1 MKTRLLF
8 LNQCF
13 DKTRLRNLIAWVLF
27 TKGEKETI
35 EIVEKLKGLGF
46 QFATRAGIS
55 LSIDDLK
62 IPSEKAP
69 LVSQAKQQVALAT
82 SQYEKGNVTSI
93 EKLQQLVDTWHRT
106 SETLKQ
112 TVVSNFQ
119 ATDKLSPVY
128 MMAFS
133 GARGNI
139 SQVRQLAGMRGL
151 MADPQ
156 GQIIGFPIRSNFRE
170 GLTLTEY
177 MISCYGAR
185 KGLVDTAL
193 RTADAG
199 YLTRRLVDVSQHM
212 VVKASTCATRRGI
225 VLYELAISG
234 KSALS
239 LRDRLVGRV
248 LAQDVYDVSNVSVHT
263 PPNTVDQGLP
273 WPPPAVI
280 NAIDDEGVEDT
291 SLPSV
296 KERQETV
303 SSPTVK
309 YLPNNMAKVGERN
322 QEISADLASQIAS
335 VQKRVSVRS
344 PLTCSIRHGVC
355 QLCYGWSLS
364 EGRLVNLGEAVG
376 IIAAQSIGEP
386 GTQLTMRTFHTGG
399 VFSGDVMTEIRAPY
413 QGAAHFSNPLQGLLI
428 RTSHG
433 KIAFLTKSPG
443 EVAIQA
449 QINTIDGRY
458 QDLKGFRQKGKR
470 DTLQSGNILPSAR
483 EKGIIEETTLE
494 GSPGSL
500 MQLKPEATVFA
511 LEASTV
517 VFVRQHEKVIQTQL
531 IAEFSSMGTEINE
544 TIEAKRTLFA
554 NNAGQI
560 SFASLLIGKRIRE
573 NGDVVRVSRNLGFVW
588 ILSGK
593 QPGPVAL
600 LDLLERGTHIVN
612 QNTIVAKVPCLDG
625 TGASLFASVRDPLGS
640 GPLKEPNK
648 KKVSDNTLRT
658 WQSPFKIVLLG
669 ERVKRASVAGFE
681 SLVAAKAVRKFLPSI
696 LYSWARLTS
705 NKSFAGNKYLINVID
720 HYLASSNQ
728 YISKGHLFA
737 LGEGHLFTFSKGS
750 EGFSEAL
757 SSGNNC
763 QQALPLLF
771 RPISLDKKAGSSL
784 ALRIETSPVRGAK
797 PPQRS
802 APLSTRSTFNQ
813 STLCKQPYV
822 SYSPV
827 AIAHSF
833 SSNKAFEKGVTSLR
847 GPEPN
852 DNTSVWIFPSQY
864 QTPRNGLAWFDSRYL
879 SQKLNLGEVIWIE
892 TEAASLCST
901 NIVPTASSMTLMKG
915 RAASKITAVNPL
927 AGQSSTYSKLNNSNV
942 EALHNKWT
950 HLAKGASLPKV
961 TKSSQKVT
969 SLLSVK
975 ERHEIE
981 VKTWLKQTRV
991 SSLRRGETEYL
1002 VTSTNFP
1009 NLFVKESRI
1018 PSNYL
1023 VNKKAQ
1029 QQTSHRT
1036 VLDTSSVWGPSMARL
1051 AHSRHQNKKR
1061 TTAKSWVVT
1070 FEKSQNFSKQRAFTL
1085 QNEYFFRG
1093 PLINRRADK
1102 VTISQGSL
1110 LTTPLLPSAR
1120 EEGLLNVIDEGQR
1133 WAEGYSFLFKDVGAQ
1148 RKIEGGSTEQTFIN
1162 RIDNR
1167 QQKSASC
1174 WVYCPQQTQKVL
1186 TLHESINFY
1195 RNRQFDKLT
1204 FDSSLVYTKAWFN
1217 SELLYSVKNNLDWIA
1232 SKLSLFS
1239 ERDTAFRE
1247 SSPATSP
1254 PLVQALQQE
1263 TNHWRPRFLTV
1274 DLTISALPVQFK
1286 SHLFLT
1292 PFQDV
1297 RTNRQHGSL
1306 YFNSF
1311 ESPGKKE
1318 DKYSNQETSLSS
1330 SQGHLF
1336 TFGEGIES
1344 SNTPYIEK
1352 QCNSSFL
1359 LHFAGFTDAALKN
1372 VPLKM
1377 KMGGQF
1383 GLKGG
1388 FPLKGSESRN
1398 VGHIRPFAKGRASS
1412 LGFKSRV
1419 TGLDVFPQMKP
1430 SSLAEGRKGQLIGGF
1445 VGHPLVGRGW
1455 PTNPRPSSMSLM
1467 IRGKVVKRE
1476 GLLFLRKLMQVPQ
1489 GFALHERTVSF
1500 DKWDE
1505 ALSLAKV
1512 LQTKPKAANSID
1524 IVESATQSN
1533 PRIVKI
1539 SVLHDLKTA
1548 YKLSFDTRN
1557 CFHSSQHNE
1566 LCVLKIRSNPLE
1578 TFPSPKVKRCPSL
1591 GERRGIHLQENGKT
1605 ERYKFLVWK
1614 NLMNCKPFLLLRTCS
1629 LQVQVV
1635 SNTRARF
1642 FLPISVEHPLT
1653 WHSLV
1658 GVGGSLA
1665 TSLIDNIDEG
1675 QRGGPSKYLPDS
1687 LREDLQTEVKTYQ
1700 KSWHKVE
1707 NRGSLPVASQL
1718 EAVQNDLQVLEYRKR
1733 QKGFLH
1739 QLSLRQQIS
1748 LGALHLGTD
1757 GGKTFFDNLTK
1768 QASGG
1773 QPRAGYRVSEIQ
1785 KTPLSLCRQSDVAK
1799 SSLNS
1804 SLNGMKVL
1812 FCGDLN
1818 QTVAKEQQNRVSWPY
1833 SPQAILLTAVS
1844 KGSSITLPSR
1854 TRLTTNY
1861 TAPPDSVASSMPL
1874 MKERI
1879 RTLARARFANFLQR
1893 QMDESNLLTLKA
1905 RDQEAEAPS
1914 WLNSPDLGLQLPKPY
1929 TSLFKFVTKVK
1940 RTPLITNHKPTH
1952 LLLASLLL
1960 TTDFCTKVVSNS
1972 SYLIR
1977 FRGTINLPPSDR
1989 GSGDVAHLLTSLKRN
2004 TDDSIKVESQDTFG
2018 DNTGGVRDLSY
2029 ASKISK
2035 VLDEST
2041 TALVE
2046 GISPTLETSKSPAS
2060 YVTGANSRR
2069 PGPNSLFSSDPTK
2082 SLETTN
2088 LPVLTTN
2095 LYASDNKWDRTAS
2108 LEERLSPATGELVSQ
2123 DFHHDDRCLGM
2134 STLPRSPSSMSL
2146 MSQHFA
2152 SKVIKPSPLAE
2163 GRRGVANEPLSQS
2176 HHLFTKSEDNAKDS
2190 HSNTVLLTESDQIS
2204 MSLSKQRINASVGQF
2219 VTLGEEFVSNYAALA
2234 SGQIVAIEENKI
2246 TLRRTQALLFYAQG
2260 VTHVNHGQWV
2270 NKNAPILTLTYQ
2282 KLVTGDIV
2290 QGIPKIEQFFE
2301 APATRDG
2308 EPLSNSLQSRLR
2320 KSYNRLKNSLPHV
2333 QAVKHSLE
2341 EIQQVLVEGIL
2352 RVYLSQGVRIADKHL
2367 EIVIRQ
2373 MTSKGQI
2380 LDVGNTGLFQGEFV
2394 NLDRI
2399 ERINLGTYGQK
2410 AEYEPSVLGITQ
2422 ASLGAE
2428 SFISAA
2434 SFQETTRVLSR
2445 DTIVGKTDFLRGLK
2459 ERVVLGDVIQAGT
2472 GLDDNINYGLLF
2484 GVTGT

>member
-248 LAQDVYDVSNVSVHT
+248 LAQDVYDASNSSTHT
-263 PPNTVDQGLP
+263 PPNRVDQ
-273 WPPPAVI
+273 
-280 NAIDDEGVEDT
+280 GVEDT

-413 QGAAHFSNPLQGLLI
+413 KGAAHFRNPLQGLLI

-443 EVAIQA
+443 EVAIQTH
-449 QINTIDGRY
+449 INTIDETLFSRRGKDTSLLSVKERY
-458 QDLKGFRQKGKR
+458 QDLKSFRQKGKR
-470 DTLQSGNILPSAR
+470 DTLQGGNI
-483 EKGIIEETTLE
+483 IEGTTLE

-500 MQLKPEATVFA
+500 MQLKPEETVFA

-531 IAEFSSMGTEINE
+531 IAEFSSMGIEINE

-600 LDLLERGTHIVN
+600 LDLLQRGTHIVN

-625 TGASLFASVRDPLGS
+625 TGASLFGSLKDPFTESKEVTLGS

-681 SLVAAKAVRKFLPSI
+681 SLVVAKAVRNFLPSL

-720 HYLASSNQ
+720 HYLVSSNQ
-728 YISKGHLFA
+728 YISKGHPL
-737 LGEGHLFTFSKGS
+737 LSQR
-750 EGFSEAL
+750 EGFSESL
-757 SSGNNC
+757 SSGNGSDNC

-771 RPISLDKKAGSSL
+771 RPISLDNKAGSSL
-784 ALRIETSPVRGAK
+784 ALGIEISPVRGAK
-797 PPQRS
+797 PPQGR
-802 APLSTRSTFNQ
+802 ALLSTRSTFNQ
-813 STLCKQPYV
+813 SALCKQPYV
-822 SYSPV
+822 FYSPV
-827 AIAHSF
+827 AVAHSLY
-833 SSNKAFEKGVTSLR
+833 SNRAFEKGVTS
-847 GPEPN
+847 
-852 DNTSVWIFPSQY
+852 DNTLVWIFPSQY

-901 NIVPTASSMTLMKG
+901 NTVPTASSMTLMKG

-927 AGQSSTYSKLNNSNV
+927 AGQPSIYSKLNNSNV
-942 EALHNKWT
+942 ETLHNERT
-950 HLAKGASLPKV
+950 HLAKGASLDKV

-975 ERHEIE
+975 ERHEMG

-991 SSLRRGETEYL
+991 APLRRGETEYL

-1009 NLFVKESRI
+1009 NLFAKESKI

-1029 QQTSHRT
+1029 QQTSYRAL
-1036 VLDTSSVWGPSMARL
+1036 LDTSWVRGLSMARF
-1051 AHSRHQNKKR
+1051 AHSRHQHKKR
-1061 TTAKSWVVT
+1061 TTTKSWVVT
-1070 FEKSQNFSKQRAFTL
+1070 FEKSQNFSKQRAFAL

-1093 PLINRRADK
+1093 TLINRRADK
-1102 VTISQGSL
+1102 VTMSQGGSL
-1110 LTTPLLPSAR
+1110 ATPLLPSAR
-1120 EEGLLNVIDEGQR
+1120 EEGFINIIDEGQR
-1133 WAEGYSFLFKDVGAQ
+1133 GTKDYSFLFKDVGAQ

-1162 RIDNR
+1162 KIDDR

-1174 WVYCPQQTQKVL
+1174 WVYCPQQTQKLL

-1204 FDSSLVYTKAWFN
+1204 FDSSLVYTKAWLN
-1217 SELLYSVKNNLDWIA
+1217 SELLYSVKNNLDWIG

-1247 SSPATSP
+1247 SSSATSP
-1254 PLVQALQQE
+1254 PLVETLQRE
-1263 TNHWRPRFLTV
+1263 TSHWRPRFLTV
-1274 DLTISALPVQFK
+1274 DLTISALPLQFK

-1292 PFQDV
+1292 PSQDV

-1306 YFNSF
+1306 YFNSL
-1311 ESPGKKE
+1311 EGPGKRE
-1318 DKYSNQETSLSS
+1318 DNYSNQETSLFS
-1330 SQGHLF
+1330 SQ
-1336 TFGEGIES
+1336 GIES
-1344 SNTPYIEK
+1344 SNIPYIEK

-1359 LHFAGFTDAALKN
+1359 LHFAGFTDAVLKN
-1372 VPLKM
+1372 VPLKI
-1377 KMGGQF
+1377 KTGGQF
-1383 GLKGG
+1383 GLKGC

-1419 TGLDVFPQMKP
+1419 NGLDVFPQMKP
-1430 SSLAEGRKGQLIGGF
+1430 SSLAEGRKGQLMRGF
-1445 VGHPLVGRGW
+1445 VGHLRPTRGE
-1455 PTNPRPSSMSLM
+1455 
-1467 IRGKVVKRE
+1467 VVKRE

-1489 GFALHERTVSF
+1489 GSALHERTVSF

-1505 ALSLAKV
+1505 ALSLAEV
-1512 LQTKPKAANSID
+1512 LQTEPKAANSID

-1539 SVLHDLKTA
+1539 SVLSDLKTA

-1557 CFHSSQHNE
+1557 CFHLSQHNE

-1578 TFPSPKVKRCPSL
+1578 TFPSL

-1658 GVGGSLA
+1658 GVGGSFA
-1665 TSLIDNIDEG
+1665 TPLLPSAREEGFINYIDEG
-1675 QRGGPSKYLPDS
+1675 QRGGPSKYSHDS
-1687 LREDLQTEVKTYQ
+1687 LRENLSTEEKTYQ
-1700 KSWHKVE
+1700 KSWHRAE
-1707 NRGSLPVASQL
+1707 NSGSLPVASQL
-1718 EAVQNDLQVLEYRKR
+1718 EAVQNDLEVLEYQKR
-1733 QKGFLH
+1733 HKEFLH

-1773 QPRAGYRVSEIQ
+1773 QPRADYRVSEVPE
-1785 KTPLSLCRQSDVAK
+1785 TPLSLCLQSDVAR
-1799 SSLNS
+1799 SSLNP

-1818 QTVAKEQQNRVSWPY
+1818 QSIAKGQQKRVSWPY

-1861 TAPPDSVASSMPL
+1861 TTPPDSVASSMPL

-1879 RTLARARFANFLQR
+1879 RTLARAGFANLLQR
-1893 QMDESNLLTLKA
+1893 QMDESNLLTLGA
-1905 RDQEAEAPS
+1905 RNPSLCERRGNQEAKAPS
-1914 WLNSPDLGLQLPKPY
+1914 WPNPPHLGLQLPKSY
-1929 TSLFKFVTKVK
+1929 TSLFKFVTKIR
-1940 RTPLITNHKPTH
+1940 RTPLITNRKPTH
-1952 LLLASLLL
+1952 LSLASLLL

-1977 FRGTINLPPSDR
+1977 FLGTINLPPVNR
-1989 GSGDVAHLLTSLKRN
+1989 GSGDVAPLLTSLKRN
-2004 TDDSIKVESQDTFG
+2004 TNDSVRVESFG
-2018 DNTGGVRDLSY
+2018 DDTGSVRDLSY

-2041 TALVE
+2041 MALVG
-2046 GISPTLETSKSPAS
+2046 GISPTLETSKPPTS

-2069 PGPNSLFSSDPTK
+2069 PGPNSLFALDPTK
-2082 SLETTN
+2082 SRQTTN
-2088 LPVLTTN
+2088 LQVLTTN
-2095 LYASDNKWDRTAS
+2095 LYASDKKRDWSAS

-2123 DFHHDDRCLGM
+2123 DFYFDDRCLGI
-2134 STLPRSPSSMSL
+2134 STPPRWPSSTSL
-2146 MSQHFA
+2146 M
-2152 SKVIKPSPLAE
+2152 KT
-2163 GRRGVANEPLSQS
+2163 NEPLSQS
-2176 HHLFTKSEDNAKDS
+2176 HHFFTKSEHNAKDS
-2190 HSNTVLLTESDQIS
+2190 HSNTVLLTESDQIT
-2204 MSLSKQRINASVGQF
+2204 MSLSKQRTNVSVGQF

-2484 GVTGT
+2484 GVSSM

>member
-248 LAQDVYDVSNVSVHT
+248 LAQDVYDVSNLSAHT
-263 PPNTVDQGLP
+263 SPNRVDQGVRWSSL
-273 WPPPAVI
+273 AVI
-280 NAIDDEGVEDT
+280 NAIDEEGVE
-291 SLPSV
+291 
-296 KERQETV
+296 ERREPV

-309 YLPNNMAKVGERN
+309 YLPHNMTKVGERN
-322 QEISADLASQIAS
+322 QEISANLASQIAS

-449 QINTIDGRY
+449 HINTIDGRY
-458 QDLKGFRQKGKR
+458 QDLKSFRQKGKR
-470 DTLQSGNILPSAR
+470 DTLQGGNILPSAR
-483 EKGIIEETTLE
+483 EESIIEGTTLK
-494 GSPGSL
+494 GSLRSL
-500 MQLKPEATVFA
+500 MQLKPKETVFA

-600 LDLLERGTHIVN
+600 LDLLQRGTHIVN
-612 QNTIVAKVPCLDG
+612 QNTIVTKVPCLDG
-625 TGASLFASVRDPLGS
+625 TGTSFFGSLRDPEPKGS
-640 GPLKEPNK
+640 LNEPTK

-658 WQSPFKIVLLG
+658 WQSPLKIVLLG
-669 ERVKRASVAGFE
+669 ERVKRASAAGFE
-681 SLVAAKAVRKFLPSI
+681 SLVAAKAVKKFLPSI

-705 NKSFAGNKYLINVID
+705 NKSFAGNKCLINAID

-728 YISKGHLFA
+728 YISKGV
-737 LGEGHLFTFSKGS
+737 SDS
-750 EGFSEAL
+750 L
-757 SSGNNC
+757 SSDNRSDNY
-763 QQALPLLF
+763 QQALRLLF
-771 RPISLDKKAGSSL
+771 RPISLDKKAGTSL
-784 ALRIETSPVRGAK
+784 ALGIETSPVREAE
-797 PPQRS
+797 PPQRFS
-802 APLSTRSTFNQ
+802 PPFTRSAFNR
-813 STLCKQPYV
+813 SALCKQPYV

-827 AIAHSF
+827 AVAHSLY
-833 SSNKAFEKGVTSLR
+833 SNKAFEKRVTS
-847 GPEPN
+847 

-864 QTPRNGLAWFDSRYL
+864 QTQRNGLAWFDSRHL

-892 TEAASLCST
+892 TEAASLCGT
-901 NIVPTASSMTLMKG
+901 NIAPTASSMTLMSQHFACKVIRPSSLAEGRKG

-927 AGQSSTYSKLNNSNV
+927 AGQPSTYSKLNNSNV
-942 EALHNKWT
+942 ETLHNEWT
-950 HLAKGASLPKV
+950 HVAKEASLPKV

-969 SLLSVK
+969 SLLSAK
-975 ERHEIE
+975 ERHEME

-991 SSLRRGETEYL
+991 SPLRRGETEYL

-1009 NLFVKESRI
+1009 NLFAKESRI
-1018 PSNYL
+1018 SSNYL

-1029 QQTSHRT
+1029 QQKSHRA
-1036 VLDTSSVWGPSMARL
+1036 VLDTSWVRGPSLARF
-1051 AHSRHQNKKR
+1051 AHSRHQHKKR
-1061 TTAKSWVVT
+1061 TTTKSWVVT
-1070 FEKSQNFSKQRAFTL
+1070 FDKSQNFSKKRAFTL

-1093 PLINRRADK
+1093 PVMNRKADK
-1102 VTISQGSL
+1102 VTMSQGGSL
-1110 LTTPLLPSAR
+1110 ATPLI
-1120 EEGLLNVIDEGQR
+1120 NVIDEGQR
-1133 WAEGYSFLFKDVGAQ
+1133 GAEDCSFLFKNVGTQ
-1148 RKIEGGSTEQTFIN
+1148 RKMEGGSTEQTFIN
-1162 RIDNR
+1162 GIGDR

-1204 FDSSLVYTKAWFN
+1204 FDSSLVYTKAWLN
-1217 SELLYSVKNNLDWIA
+1217 SELLYSVKNNLEWIA

-1254 PLVQALQQE
+1254 PLVEALQRQ
-1263 TNHWRPRFLTV
+1263 TSHCKPRFLTI
-1274 DLTISALPVQFK
+1274 DLTISALPFQFK

-1297 RTNRQHGSL
+1297 RANRQHRSL

-1311 ESPGKKE
+1311 EGPGKRE
-1318 DKYSNQETSLSS
+1318 DKYSNQETSISS

-1336 TFGEGIES
+1336 TFGEGHSSLKSEGIES
-1344 SNTPYIEK
+1344 SNIPSIEK
-1352 QCNSSFL
+1352 QRNGSFL

-1383 GLKGG
+1383 GLKGC

-1398 VGHIRPFAKGRASS
+1398 VGHIRSFAKSRASS
-1412 LGFKSRV
+1412 VGFKSRV
-1419 TGLDVFPQMKP
+1419 NGLDVFPQMRP
-1430 SSLAEGRKGQLIGGF
+1430 SSLAEGRKGQLIREF
-1445 VGHPLVGRGW
+1445 VGHPRA
-1455 PTNPRPSSMSLM
+1455 SSM
-1467 IRGKVVKRE
+1467 GEVVKKE

-1489 GFALHERTVSF
+1489 GSALHERTVFF
-1500 DKWDE
+1500 DKWDK
-1505 ALSLAKV
+1505 ALSLAEV
-1512 LQTKPKAANSID
+1512 LQPESKAANSID

-1539 SVLHDLKTA
+1539 SVLPDLKTA

-1557 CFHSSQHNE
+1557 CFYLSQHKQ
-1566 LCVLKIRSNPLE
+1566 LSILKIRSNPLE
-1578 TFPSPKVKRCPSL
+1578 TFPSL
-1591 GERRGIHLQENGKT
+1591 GERRGIHLQENDKT

-1614 NLMNCKPFLLLRTCS
+1614 NLMNCKPFLLLRTSS

-1635 SNTRARF
+1635 SNTRARS
-1642 FLPISVEHPLT
+1642 FLPISVEHPLM

-1658 GVGGSLA
+1658 GVRDSLA
-1665 TSLIDNIDEG
+1665 IPLLPSAREEGFINDIDEG
-1675 QRGGPSKYLPDS
+1675 EQGGPYKYSHDS
-1687 LREDLQTEVKTYQ
+1687 LRENLQTEVDTYQ
-1700 KSWHKVE
+1700 KSWHKAE

-1718 EAVQNDLQVLEYRKR
+1718 EAVQNDLEVLKYQKR

-1768 QASGG
+1768 QVSRG
-1773 QPRAGYRVSEIQ
+1773 QPRVGYRVSEIQ
-1785 KTPLSLCRQSDVAK
+1785 ETPLSLFSLSRESDGLQSDVAR
-1799 SSLNS
+1799 SSPNS

-1812 FCGDLN
+1812 FCRDLN
-1818 QTVAKEQQNRVSWPY
+1818 QSIAKGQQNRVSWPY

-1861 TAPPDSVASSMPL
+1861 TTLADSVASSMPL

-1879 RTLARARFANFLQR
+1879 RTLARARFANLLQR
-1893 QMDESNLLTLKA
+1893 QMDQSNLLTLGA

-1914 WLNSPDLGLQLPKPY
+1914 WLNPSHLGLQSPKPY
-1929 TSLFKFVTKVK
+1929 TSLFKFVTKIR
-1940 RTPLITNHKPTH
+1940 RTPLITNRKPTH
-1952 LLLASLLL
+1952 LSLASLLL

-1977 FRGTINLPPSDR
+1977 FRGTINLPSSNR
-1989 GSGDVAHLLTSLKRN
+1989 GSGDVTHLLTSLKRN
-2004 TDDSIKVESQDTFG
+2004 TDDSIRVESQNSFG
-2018 DNTGGVRDLSY
+2018 DDTGGIRDLSY
-2029 ASKISK
+2029 ASNISR

-2041 TALVE
+2041 TAPVG
-2046 GISPTLETSKSPAS
+2046 GISHTLETSKSPAY

-2069 PGPNSLFSSDPTK
+2069 PGPNSFSAFDPTK
-2082 SLETTN
+2082 SLQTTN
-2088 LPVLTTN
+2088 LQVLTTN
-2095 LYASDNKWDRTAS
+2095 LYASDNKWGQSAS
-2108 LEERLSPATGELVSQ
+2108 LQERLSPATGELVSQ
-2123 DFHHDDRCLGM
+2123 DFLLDDRCLGM
-2134 STLPRSPSSMSL
+2134 STPPRSASSHRVQSYSASMSL
-2146 MSQHFA
+2146 M
-2152 SKVIKPSPLAE
+2152 KPSSLAE
-2163 GRRGVANEPLSQS
+2163 ERRGVANEPFSQS
-2176 HHLFTKSEDNAKDS
+2176 HRFFTKSEHNAKDS

-2204 MSLSKQRINASVGQF
+2204 MSLSNQRIHASVGQF

-2308 EPLSNSLQSRLR
+2308 EPLSNSLQARLR

-2484 GVTGT
+2484 GVTET

>member
-62 IPSEKAP
+62 IPSEKVP
-69 LVSQAKQQVALAT
+69 LVSQAKQQVALVA

-239 LRDRLVGRV
+239 LRDRLIGRV
-248 LAQDVYDVSNVSVHT
+248 LAQDVYDTSPSSIPSLGHHFASKVKKSELMN
-263 PPNTVDQGLP
+263 
-273 WPPPAVI
+273 
-280 NAIDDEGVEDT
+280 DE
-291 SLPSV
+291 
-296 KERQETV
+296 ERQETV
-303 SSPTVK
+303 SSPRLR
-309 YLPNNMAKVGERN
+309 YLPNNTAKVGERN
-322 QEISADLASQIAS
+322 QEISAELASQIAA

-413 QGAAHFSNPLQGLLI
+413 QGTAHFSNPLQGLLI

-433 KIAFLTKSPG
+433 KIAFLTKAPG
-443 EVAIQA
+443 EVAIQRITNIFGSPFSLCR
-449 QINTIDGRY
+449 QSDEQSDEPSEKSED
-458 QDLKGFRQKGKR
+458 QDFRQKDKK
-470 DTLQSGNILPSAR
+470 NILSLN
-483 EKGIIEETTLE
+483 EQGGSISTLE
-494 GSPGSL
+494 ESRGFVGHPFIASNSKRPLSMSL
-500 MQLKPEATVFA
+500 MMRGNLKPEETVFA

-560 SFASLLIGKRIRE
+560 SFASLLIGRRIRE
-573 NGDVVRVSRNLGFVW
+573 NRDIVRVSSDLGFVW

-593 QPGPVAL
+593 QPGPVTL
-600 LDLLERGTHIVN
+600 LDLLQKGTHIVN
-612 QNTIVAKVPCLDG
+612 QNTIVAKVPCLD
-625 TGASLFASVRDPLGS
+625 ASLFGS
-640 GPLKEPNK
+640 K
-648 KKVSDNTLRT
+648 KKVNDATFVFGSNT
-658 WQSPFKIVLLG
+658 SFKIMLLG
-669 ERVKRASVAGFE
+669 EKAKRASVTGFE
-681 SLVAAKAVRKFLPSI
+681 SLVVAKAVRKHLPSI
-696 LYSWARLTS
+696 LFSWIRLTS
-705 NKSFAGNKYLINVID
+705 NKSFARNKY
-720 HYLASSNQ
+720 HLASSNQ
-728 YISKGHLFA
+728 YISKR
-737 LGEGHLFTFSKGS
+737 
-750 EGFSEAL
+750 FSEPL
-757 SSGNNC
+757 SSILPTVWCGNGNDTC
-763 QQALPLLF
+763 QPLLF
-771 RPISLDKKAGSSL
+771 RPISLDKKAGLHFSSKNGYL
-784 ALRIETSPVRGAK
+784 GIATSPVREAK
-797 PPQRS
+797 PLQRC
-802 APLSTRSTFNQ
+802 APLSTRSQ
-813 STLCKQPYV
+813 SALCKQPYV
-822 SYSPV
+822 SYSPLAV
-827 AIAHSF
+827 AHSLY
-833 SSNKAFEKGVTSLR
+833 SNRAFGKGVTS
-847 GPEPN
+847 

-864 QTPRNGLAWFDSRYL
+864 QTPKNGLTWFDSRYL
-879 SQKLNLGEVIWIE
+879 SQKLNLGGLIWIE

-901 NIVPTASSMTLMKG
+901 NTVPTASAHISSLFSLCSLQSEKSELMNTS
-915 RAASKITAVNPL
+915 RIIAVNPL
-927 AGQSSTYSKLNNSNV
+927 AGQPSIYSKLDNSNV
-942 EALHNKWT
+942 DTLHNQQT
-950 HLAKGASLPKV
+950 HLVIHKM
-961 TKSSQKVT
+961 SQ
-969 SLLSVK
+969 K
-975 ERHEIE
+975 ERHETS
-981 VKTWLKQTRV
+981 VKTRLNQVRV
-991 SSLRRGETEYL
+991 SPLKRGETECL

-1009 NLFVKESRI
+1009 NLFAKESRI
-1018 PSNYL
+1018 PSDYF
-1023 VNKKAQ
+1023 VNNKAQ
-1029 QQTSHRT
+1029 QQTSSRA
-1036 VLDTSSVWGPSMARL
+1036 VLNTSARF
-1051 AHSRHQNKKR
+1051 AHSRHQYKKR
-1061 TTAKSWVVT
+1061 TTAKSWVAT
-1070 FEKSQNFSKQRAFTL
+1070 FAKSQNFSKQKAFNL
-1085 QNEYFFRG
+1085 QNEYFFRE
-1093 PLINRRADK
+1093 PFINGKADK
-1102 VTISQGSL
+1102 VT
-1110 LTTPLLPSAR
+1110 TP
-1120 EEGLLNVIDEGQR
+1120 QR
-1133 WAEGYSFLFKDVGAQ
+1133 GVFLFKDVSAQ
-1148 RKIEGGSTEQTFIN
+1148 KKMRGFVGHPFIATNSKSPSSTPLMRRGGSTEQ
-1162 RIDNR
+1162 IDK
-1167 QQKSASC
+1167 QQKSASR
-1174 WVYCPQQTQKVL
+1174 WIYCPQQIQKFS

-1195 RNRQFDKLT
+1195 RNRQFDKVT
-1204 FDSSLVYTKAWFN
+1204 FDSSLVYIKACFN
-1217 SELLYSVKNNLDWIA
+1217 SELLYSVKNNLDCIA
-1232 SKLSLFS
+1232 NKSFLFS
-1239 ERDTAFRE
+1239 ERDTAFKQ
-1247 SSPATSP
+1247 SSQV
-1254 PLVQALQQE
+1254 PLVQTLQRE
-1263 TNHWRPRFLTV
+1263 MRHWRPRFLTA
-1274 DLTISALPVQFK
+1274 DFTISTSPFQ
-1286 SHLFLT
+1286 HLFLT
-1292 PFQDV
+1292 SCQDV
-1297 RTNRQHGSL
+1297 RTNRQHESL
-1306 YFNSF
+1306 YLNLL
-1311 ESPGKKE
+1311 ETPGKRENKPLH
-1318 DKYSNQETSLSS
+1318 DSNQATSLSFS
-1330 SQGHLF
+1330 
-1336 TFGEGIES
+1336 EGIEI
-1344 SNTPYIEK
+1344 PYIG
-1352 QCNSSFL
+1352 NSRFL
-1359 LHFAGFTDAALKN
+1359 LHFAGFKDGVSLDAGFTDAAFKN
-1372 VPLKM
+1372 AAPKM
-1377 KMGGQF
+1377 KIDGQF
-1383 GLKGG
+1383 GCFRFKG
-1388 FPLKGSESRN
+1388 FESHN
-1398 VGHIRPFAKGRASS
+1398 VGNMRHQFINMRPFAKGKTLG
-1412 LGFKSRV
+1412 LGFK
-1419 TGLDVFPQMKP
+1419 PQ
-1430 SSLAEGRKGQLIGGF
+1430 AFINTIDEKGG
-1445 VGHPLVGRGW
+1445 
-1455 PTNPRPSSMSLM
+1455 
-1467 IRGKVVKRE
+1467 VVKRE

-1489 GFALHERTVSF
+1489 GYALHERTVSF
-1500 DKWDE
+1500 DRWDD
-1505 ALSLAKV
+1505 ARSLAEAKLKGFRWPPYTIASNGKHI
-1512 LQTKPKAANSID
+1512 LQSNMTTIDKKGSNSID
-1524 IVESATQSN
+1524 FVESGPQSN
-1533 PRIVKI
+1533 PSFNAIEGCLVKI
-1539 SVLHDLKTA
+1539 SVLPDLNTA
-1548 YKLSFDTRN
+1548 YKLSFNTRN
-1557 CFHSSQHNE
+1557 CFHLPQ
-1566 LCVLKIRSNPLE
+1566 LGVLKIRSNMFE
-1578 TFPSPKVKRCPSL
+1578 TSY
-1591 GERRGIHLQENGKT
+1591 LQENDKT

-1614 NLMNCKPFLLLRTCS
+1614 NLMNCKPFLLLRTSS

-1635 SNTRARF
+1635 SNTKARF
-1642 FLPISVEHPLT
+1642 FLPISVKHPLT

-1658 GVGGSLA
+1658 YSL
-1665 TSLIDNIDEG
+1665 
-1675 QRGGPSKYLPDS
+1675 DS
-1687 LREDLQTEVKTYQ
+1687 LREKQI
-1700 KSWHKVE
+1700 KSYWHKAE
-1707 NRGSLPVASQL
+1707 NSDSLPVVGQL
-1718 EAVQNDLQVLEYRKR
+1718 EGAQNGLQV

-1739 QLSLRQQIS
+1739 QLSLRQQIT
-1748 LGALHLGTD
+1748 LGSLHLATD
-1757 GGKTFFDNLTK
+1757 NEKSFFDNLKK
-1768 QASGG
+1768 QASGVSMAAPKPLLAMVKGLHQYIDEQGG
-1773 QPRAGYRVSEIQ
+1773 QSRAGYRVSENGE
-1785 KTPLSLCRQSDVAK
+1785 TPPSSPD
-1799 SSLNS
+1799 SSLN
-1804 SLNGMKVL
+1804 LI
-1812 FCGDLN
+1812 FCGNVN
-1818 QTVAKEQQNRVSWPY
+1818 QSIAKGQQRRVAWPY
-1833 SPQAILLTAVS
+1833 SPQATLLTAIS

-1861 TAPPDSVASSMPL
+1861 TTQSDSVVA
-1874 MKERI
+1874 ERL
-1879 RTLARARFANFLQR
+1879 RALAKTGFANVLQR
-1893 QMDESNLLTLKA
+1893 QMDPFTLGERNKD
-1905 RDQEAEAPS
+1905 REAGAPS
-1914 WLNSPDLGLQLPKPY
+1914 WSNPSNLGLQLPKLY
-1929 TSLFKFVTKVK
+1929 TSLFKFVTKL
-1940 RTPLITNHKPTH
+1940 RQTPLITNRKPNH

-1960 TTDFCTKVVSNS
+1960 TTDFCTKIVSNN

-1977 FRGTINLPPSDR
+1977 FLGTINLPSASR
-1989 GSGDVAHLLTSLKRN
+1989 GSRDSLTPLKRN
-2004 TDDSIKVESQDTFG
+2004 TDDSIRVESQNLQILITKP
-2018 DNTGGVRDLSY
+2018 Y
-2029 ASKISK
+2029 ASSI
-2035 VLDEST
+2035 
-2041 TALVE
+2041 
-2046 GISPTLETSKSPAS
+2046 P
-2060 YVTGANSRR
+2060 
-2069 PGPNSLFSSDPTK
+2069 SLFSLCKQSDEQSDVQSEK
-2082 SLETTN
+2082 SELMKH
-2088 LPVLTTN
+2088 
-2095 LYASDNKWDRTAS
+2095 NKCDRFVS
-2108 LEERLSPATGELVSQ
+2108 LEERLSPAMGELVSQ
-2123 DFHHDDRCLGM
+2123 DLHHDGRDLGM
-2134 STLPRSPSSMSL
+2134 LESSNL
-2146 MSQHFA
+2146 
-2152 SKVIKPSPLAE
+2152 
-2163 GRRGVANEPLSQS
+2163 
-2176 HHLFTKSEDNAKDS
+2176 

-2204 MSLSKQRINASVGQF
+2204 MSLSKQRANVSVGQF

-2234 SGQIVAIEENKI
+2234 SGQIVAIEQNKI

-2320 KSYNRLKNSLPHV
+2320 KTYNRLKNSLPHV

-2484 GVTGT
+2484 GVTDT

>member
-62 IPSEKAP
+62 IPSEKVP

-234 KSALS
+234 KSVLS

-248 LAQDVYDVSNVSVHT
+248 LAQDVYDASPSLAHT
-263 PPNTVDQGLP
+263 PPDRV
-273 WPPPAVI
+273 
-280 NAIDDEGVEDT
+280 DEGVED
-291 SLPSV
+291 
-296 KERQETV
+296 RQEAA
-303 SSPTVK
+303 SSPAVK
-309 YLPNNMAKVGERN
+309 YLPNHMAKVGERN

-335 VQKRVSVRS
+335 VQTRVSVRS

-413 QGAAHFSNPLQGLLI
+413 QGTAHFSNPLQGLLI

-449 QINTIDGRY
+449 NRH
-458 QDLKGFRQKGKR
+458 QDFKNSRQEGKR
-470 DTLQSGNILPSAR
+470 DILH
-483 EKGIIEETTLE
+483 GIEDATSEV
-494 GSPGSL
+494 SPGKVKRE
-500 MQLKPEATVFA
+500 QTVFA

-554 NNAGQI
+554 NTAGQI

-573 NGDVVRVSRNLGFVW
+573 NGDIVRVSRDLGFVW

-593 QPGPVAL
+593 QPGPVTL
-600 LDLLERGTHIVN
+600 LDLLQRGTHIVN
-612 QNTIVAKVPCLDG
+612 QNTIVAKAPCLDG
-625 TGASLFASVRDPLGS
+625 TDASFFGS
-640 GPLKEPNK
+640 K
-648 KKVSDNTLRT
+648 KKTHLYHQDNTLGTR
-658 WQSPFKIVLLG
+658 QSPFTIVLLG
-669 ERVKRASVAGFE
+669 ERVKKASVAGFQ
-681 SLVAAKAVRKFLPSI
+681 SLVAAKGVKKFLPSI

-705 NKSFAGNKYLINVID
+705 NKSLARNTF
-720 HYLASSNQ
+720 HLASSNQ
-728 YISKGHLFA
+728 YIGK
-737 LGEGHLFTFSKGS
+737 
-750 EGFSEAL
+750 GFSELL
-757 SSGNNC
+757 SSILPSDMTTRGVWYGNGSDNC
-763 QQALPLLF
+763 QQPLPLLF
-771 RPISLDKKAGSSL
+771 RPISLDKKAGSNP
-784 ALRIETSPVRGAK
+784 ALYFSSKNGGLGVETSPVREAK

-802 APLSTRSTFNQ
+802 APLSTPSTLNQ
-813 STLCKQPYV
+813 AALCKQPYV
-822 SYSPV
+822 SYSPLAV
-827 AIAHSF
+827 AHSL
-833 SSNKAFEKGVTSLR
+833 SSNRAFEKGFTS
-847 GPEPN
+847 

-879 SQKLNLGEVIWIE
+879 SQKLNFGGVIWIE
-892 TEAASLCST
+892 TEEASLCST
-901 NIVPTASSMTLMKG
+901 STVSTASSMTLMRD
-915 RAASKITAVNPL
+915 RATSRITAVNPL
-927 AGQSSTYSKLNNSNV
+927 AGQPSTYSKLDNSN
-942 EALHNKWT
+942 
-950 HLAKGASLPKV
+950 KV
-961 TKSSQKVT
+961 TKSSQKA
-969 SLLSVK
+969 
-975 ERHEIE
+975 RHDTEM
-981 VKTWLKQTRV
+981 KTCLNQTRV
-991 SSLRRGETEYL
+991 SPMRWGETECL

-1009 NLFVKESRI
+1009 NLFAKEGRI

-1023 VNKKAQ
+1023 VNKEAK
-1029 QQTSHRT
+1029 QQTSYRA
-1036 VLDTSSVWGPSMARL
+1036 VLDTSARV
-1051 AHSRHQNKKR
+1051 AHSRHQYKKV
-1061 TTAKSWVVT
+1061 TTTKSWVVT
-1070 FEKSQNFSKQRAFTL
+1070 FEKSQNFSKQKALTL
-1085 QNEYFFRG
+1085 QNAYFFRE
-1093 PLINRRADK
+1093 PVTNRGADK
-1102 VTISQGSL
+1102 VTMSQGAKSYFFL
-1110 LTTPLLPSAR
+1110 L
-1120 EEGLLNVIDEGQR
+1120 
-1133 WAEGYSFLFKDVGAQ
+1133 KDVGAQ
-1148 RKIEGGSTEQTFIN
+1148 KKMAVSTTEQ
-1162 RIDNR
+1162 IDR
-1167 QQKSASC
+1167 HQRSASR
-1174 WVYCPQQTQKVL
+1174 WIYCPQQTQKVL
-1186 TLHESINFY
+1186 TRHESINFY

-1217 SELLYSVKNNLDWIA
+1217 SELLYFVKNNLDCIV
-1232 SKLSLFS
+1232 SKLFIFS
-1239 ERDTAFRE
+1239 ERDTALRE
-1247 SSPATSP
+1247 SSQVTSP
-1254 PLVQALQQE
+1254 PLVQTLQRE
-1263 TNHWRPRFLTV
+1263 MRHWRPRFLTA
-1274 DLTISALPVQFK
+1274 DLAISALPFQFN

-1292 PFQDV
+1292 SCQDV
-1297 RTNRQHGSL
+1297 RANRQHRSL
-1306 YFNSF
+1306 YLNSL
-1311 ESPGKKE
+1311 EAPGKRE
-1318 DKYSNQETSLSS
+1318 NNYSNQTTPLSS
-1330 SQGHLF
+1330 S
-1336 TFGEGIES
+1336 EGIES
-1344 SNTPYIEK
+1344 FNIPYIRK
-1352 QCNSSFL
+1352 QCNSRFL

-1372 VPLKM
+1372 PPPKT

-1383 GLKGG
+1383 GLKGS
-1388 FPLKGSESRN
+1388 FPLKGSESHN
-1398 VGHIRPFAKGRASS
+1398 VGHMGHQSVDVRPFVKGRASS
-1412 LGFKSRV
+1412 LGFKSRAN
-1419 TGLDVFPQMKP
+1419 GLDVFPHM
-1430 SSLAEGRKGQLIGGF
+1430 RGQLLRGG
-1445 VGHPLVGRGW
+1445 
-1455 PTNPRPSSMSLM
+1455 
-1467 IRGKVVKRE
+1467 VVKRE

-1489 GFALHERTVSF
+1489 GYALHGRTVSF

-1505 ALSLAKV
+1505 ALSLAEV
-1512 LQTKPKAANSID
+1512 LQTEPKAANSID
-1524 IVESATQSN
+1524 FVESTTQSTA
-1533 PRIVKI
+1533 RIVKI

-1548 YKLSFDTRN
+1548 YKLFFDTQN
-1557 CFHSSQHNE
+1557 CFHLSQHNE
-1566 LCVLKIRSNPLE
+1566 LGVLKIRANPLE
-1578 TFPSPKVKRCPSL
+1578 TCY
-1591 GERRGIHLQENGKT
+1591 LQENNKT

-1635 SNTRARF
+1635 SNTRARY
-1642 FLPISVEHPLT
+1642 FLPTSIEHPLT

-1658 GVGGSLA
+1658 YSH
-1665 TSLIDNIDEG
+1665 
-1675 QRGGPSKYLPDS
+1675 DS
-1687 LREDLQTEVKTYQ
+1687 LRENLEVKT
-1700 KSWHKVE
+1700 SWHKAE
-1707 NRGSLPVASQL
+1707 NGGNLPGVRQL
-1718 EAVQNDLQVLEYRKR
+1718 EAVQNDLKVLQ

-1739 QLSLRQQIS
+1739 QLSLRQQIT
-1748 LGALHLGTD
+1748 LGALHLGAD
-1757 GGKTFFDNLTK
+1757 EGKTFFDNLTK

-1773 QPRAGYRVSEIQ
+1773 QPRAGYRVSEVRE
-1785 KTPLSLCRQSDVAK
+1785 TPPIAK
-1799 SSLNS
+1799 SSPESRMN
-1804 SLNGMKVL
+1804 VL
-1812 FCGDLN
+1812 FCRDVN
-1818 QTVAKEQQNRVSWPY
+1818 QGIAKGQQKRVSWPY
-1833 SPQAILLTAVS
+1833 SPQATLLTAMS
-1844 KGSSITLPSR
+1844 KGSSIMLPSK

-1861 TAPPDSVASSMPL
+1861 TTPSDSVVT
-1874 MKERI
+1874 ERI
-1879 RTLARARFANFLQR
+1879 RTLTGAGFANVLQR
-1893 QMDESNLLTLKA
+1893 QIDEPALGA
-1905 RDQEAEAPS
+1905 RDREAEAPS
-1914 WLNSPDLGLQLPKPY
+1914 WLNPPLQLPKLY
-1929 TSLFKFVTKVK
+1929 TSLFKFVTKTR
-1940 RTPLITNHKPTH
+1940 RTPLITNRKPNY
-1952 LLLASLLL
+1952 LSLASLLL
-1960 TTDFCTKVVSNS
+1960 TTNFCTKIVPNN

-1977 FRGTINLPPSDR
+1977 FLGTINLPSANR
-1989 GSGDVAHLLTSLKRN
+1989 GLHLLTSSKRH
-2004 TDDSIKVESQDTFG
+2004 TDGNIRVETPNSFG
-2018 DNTGGVRDLSY
+2018 GNTGGVRDVSY
-2029 ASKISK
+2029 TSNISK
-2035 VLDEST
+2035 VLDESST
-2041 TALVE
+2041 VVVE
-2046 GISPTLETSKSPAS
+2046 GISPTFETSKSPAS
-2060 YVTGANSRR
+2060 YVTGANSPR
-2069 PGPNSLFSSDPTK
+2069 PHPNTVSQCDNSLFALDPAK
-2082 SLETTN
+2082 LLQTTN
-2088 LPVLTTN
+2088 LHHRQNLHLLLTN
-2095 LYASDNKWDRTAS
+2095 PYASSIALMRDNKWDRSVS
-2108 LEERLSPATGELVSQ
+2108 LRERLSAAMGELVSQ
-2123 DFHHDDRCLGM
+2123 DFHHDGRYLGI
-2134 STLPRSPSSMSL
+2134 STS
-2146 MSQHFA
+2146 
-2152 SKVIKPSPLAE
+2152 
-2163 GRRGVANEPLSQS
+2163 LSQS
-2176 HHLFTKSEDNAKDS
+2176 SNTKDS
-2190 HSNTVLLTESDQIS
+2190 HSSTVLLTESDQIS
-2204 MSLSKQRINASVGQF
+2204 MSLSKQRATVSVGQF

-2320 KSYNRLKNSLPHV
+2320 KTYNRLKNSLPHV

-2367 EIVIRQ
+2367 EVVIRQ

-2484 GVTGT
+2484 GVTET